1 MSFHVAPDPGDPGE
15 PDVKL
20 GRTGGS
26 AVGEDR
32 RLVADGMQVLAR
44 GALAC
49 PRCALPIHPLPRI
62 RPRAELRCAYCDHAA
77 AALDFLREDVL
88 DAPANDVMLVARSSI
103 STGRRTR

>member
-1 MSFHVAPDPGDPGE
+1 MAFEIAPDPGDRGE

-32 RLVADGMQVLAR
+32 RLVTDGMQVLAR

-49 PRCALPIHPLPRI
+49 PVCALPISPAPRI

-77 AALDFLREDVL
+77 TAVEFLREDAF
-88 DAPANDVMLVARSSI
+88 DAPGNDVMLVARVA
-103 STGRRTR
+103 

>member
-1 MSFHVAPDPGDPGE
+1 MAFELAPDPGDRGE

-32 RLVADGMQVLAR
+32 RLVANGVQVLAR

-49 PRCALPIHPLPRI
+49 PSCALPIYPTPRI
-62 RPRAELRCAYCDHAA
+62 RPRAELRCAYCGHSGVAVA
-77 AALDFLREDVL
+77 FLREDVF
-88 DAPANDVMLVARSSI
+88 DAPGNDVMLVARLA
-103 STGRRTR
+103 